1 MAHDPNLKHIVR
13 IANID
18 IPGNKH
24 IAIALKKING
34 VGFNLAHMI
43 CTIADIDLKTMAGAL
58 TDDQITKLDSLLRN
72 INDAGVPKWA
82 YNRRRDF
89 ETGKTTHLITSSLQF
104 NKENDIKRMRK
115 IKCYIGVRH
124 SRKLPVRG
132 QRTKANFRRTKGK
145 VVGVK
150 KKGK

>member
-1 MAHDPNLKHIVR
+1 MAETQNLKHIVR

-18 IPGNKH
+18 VPGKKH
-24 IAIALKKING
+24 IGIALKKIKG
-34 VGFNLAHMI
+34 VGFNLAQMI
-43 CTIADIDLKTMAGAL
+43 CTISKVDMHTKAGAL
-58 TDDQITKLDSLLRN
+58 TDEQVATLDKLLRN
-72 INDAGVPKWA
+72 INDAGIPVWA

-89 ETGKTTHLITSSLQF
+89 ETGKNMHIITSDLQF
-104 NKENDIKRMRK
+104 SKENDIKRMRK

-124 SRKLPVRG
+124 SRRLPVRG

-150 KKGK
+150 RKGK